1 MRRTDI
7 HEILNP
13 RSIAIVEVS
22 SNPIKGATIFLHTL
36 LAIGYEGKLYPV
48 NPDGED
54 SLGMKTYRCLLDV
67 PDSVDHVIVGVPA
80 HRVLA
85 EIENAVRIR
94 ARSIH
99 IYSAGFEE
107 INTDEGLALK
117 KEIMGIARGKVRV
130 IGPNC
135 MGIYYPKK
143 KISFY
148 FDQSPLFGGS
158 AFVSQSGGLAGLFSF
173 VALQENNYCSKVVS
187 IGNSWDLKLT
197 DFLEYFSEDEETET
211 VSMYIE
217 GLGNGEGRKLLSALK
232 NTTKRKPVIIFKG
245 GRSEEGERA
254 ASSHTGALASNF
266 QIWNTLT
273 DQYGVILV
281 DSIEEMHDFIKL
293 YRMVHPP
300 RSKRSCL
307 VAFGGG
313 GRNVTYA
320 DICAK
325 NGLSLPKLQ
334 KEVQD
339 GLLDF
344 IPQVGTMRD
353 NPVDLSGGV
362 FDPTVLVRTL
372 ETVSRDPNVDSIIF
386 TIDVLV
392 MHTIKDLLGTD
403 PRDIVKGTVSALV
416 SVKDHLEIPIFCCN
430 PVSMEDLEIEE
441 LRLYLK
447 EELEKNN
454 IPSILTIE
462 RTTKAIKRYH
472 DYSSFKSRESC
483 DRPPLA

>member
-13 RSIAIVEVS
+13 RSIAIVEVFS
-22 SNPIKGATIFLHTL
+22 SPIKGATTFLQAL
-36 LAIGYEGKLYPV
+36 LAVGYEGKLYPI

-54 SLGMKTYRCLLDV
+54 SLGMKTYRSLLDL

-80 HRVLA
+80 HRVLS
-85 EIENAVRIR
+85 EIENAVKIT

-99 IYSAGFEE
+99 IFSAGFEE
-107 INTDEGLALK
+107 INTEEGFALK
-117 KEIMGIARGKVRV
+117 KEIMEIARDKVRL

-135 MGIYYPKK
+135 MGIYNPKS
-143 KISFY
+143 KISFLSE
-148 FDQSPLFGGS
+148 QSPLSGGS

-187 IGNSWDLKLT
+187 IGNSWDLKVT

-211 VSMYIE
+211 VSMYLE
-217 GLGNGEGRKLLSALK
+217 GLGNGEGRKMLSILK
-232 NTTKRKPVIIFKG
+232 NTTKRKPVIIYKG
-245 GRSEEGERA
+245 GQTEEGERA

-266 QIWNTLT
+266 EMWNTFAG
-273 DQYGVILV
+273 QSGVILV

-293 YRMVHPP
+293 SRMVQPP

-307 VAFGGG
+307 VALGGG

-344 IPQVGTMRD
+344 IPQVGTMTD
-353 NPVDLSGGV
+353 NPVDLSGGF
-362 FDPTVLVRTL
+362 FDPTVVVKTL
-372 ETVSRDPNVDSIIF
+372 KTVSGDPNVDSIIF
-386 TIDVLV
+386 TVDVLA
-392 MHTIKDLLGTD
+392 MRTIKNLLGID
-403 PRDIVKGTVSALV
+403 PRDIVNGTVSELV
-416 SVKDHLEIPIFCCN
+416 SIKGHLEIPIFCCN
-430 PVSMEDLEIEE
+430 PISMEDLEIAE

-472 DYSSFKSRESC
+472 DYYDFMRKK
-483 DRPPLA
+483 